1 MSLALF
7 TVAAFTMTGAS
18 FAYEAS
24 DAIPQTEI
32 IVDPSM
38 IENDSSDLVVFGEAL
53 EVTAKI
59 PDSVVKADARAN
71 ASRVEESEELAE
83 FTNDNAGSLAELV
96 SQQSHEDALDRE
108 MQCLAGTVYFESK
121 GETLAGQLAVAKVV
135 LARAKSGRFPDT
147 VCGVVYQ
154 RSQFSFVRGGSMPR
168 INTGSSSWK
177 NAVAIAKIAMN
188 NGWKS
193 PVEGAL
199 FFHARRVSP
208 GWKLQRIAAVDNHI
222 FYR

>member
-1 MSLALF
+1 MSLAFF
-7 TVAAFTMTGAS
+7 TVAAFSMTGAS

-24 DAIPQTEI
+24 DATPQAEI

-38 IENDSSDLVVFGEAL
+38 IENDSSDIIVFGEPS
-53 EVTAKI
+53 EVLANI

-71 ASRVEESEELAE
+71 ASRAAEPEETAE
-83 FTNDNAGSLAELV
+83 FINDNAGSLAELV
-96 SQQSHEDALDRE
+96 SQQEHDDALDRE

-135 LARAKSGRFPDT
+135 LARAASGRFPDT

-154 RSQFSFVRGGSMPR
+154 RSQFSFVRGGTMPR
-168 INTGSSSWK
+168 INTASSSWK
-177 NAVAIAKIAMN
+177 NAVAIAKIAVN
-188 NGWKS
+188 KAWKS

-208 GWKLQRIAAVDNHI
+208 GWKLQRIAAVDNHV